1 MKKGWMIVAIALIL
15 IGLAVCFAAS
25 VMLGFDFKKLN
36 AQPLEPNT
44 YAVSESFDRIS
55 VRADT
60 EKITFL
66 PAEDG
71 KCRVVCTETRKLTH
85 EVEVQ
90 DNTLTVRTVD
100 KRTWFNLLGLNLG
113 TPTVEVYL
121 PETAYAKLAIETDTG
136 DVAIPGDFTFGS
148 LRINGD
154 TADVR
159 CNASAPDGMEINLS
173 TGDIDLAEIKTGDLS
188 LTVSTGTINVDST
201 VCKGDVSIHVSTGR
215 VKLDGLTC
223 ANLRTEGSTGDIT
236 LKDTFA
242 AGKITIE
249 RSTGDVR
256 FENADAVEIDV
267 KTSTGDVTGTLRS
280 EKIFFAESDT
290 GKVSVPKSVTG
301 GKCEITTDT
310 GKIEIDVPQ

>member
-1 MKKGWMIVAIALIL
+1 MKKGWMIVSGALIL
-15 IGLAVCFAAS
+15 IGVAVCLGAM

-36 AQPLEPNT
+36 AQPFGTNT
-44 YAVSESFDRIS
+44 YAVSESFENIS
-55 VRADT
+55 IQADT
-60 EKITFL
+60 DKLTFL
-66 PAEDG
+66 PAEG
-71 KCRVVCTETRKLTH
+71 KACRVECRESKKLTH
-85 EVEVQ
+85 EIAVQ
-90 DNTLTVRTVD
+90 NNTLTVRTVD
-100 KRTWFNLLGLNLG
+100 KQTWFSRIGLNLDSPAI
-113 TPTVEVYL
+113 TVYL
-121 PETAYAKLAIETDTG
+121 PERVYDSLVIETDTG
-136 DVAIPGDFTFGS
+136 DVAIPEDFTFGS

-173 TGDIDLAEIKTGDLS
+173 TGDIDLAENKTGDLS

-236 LKDTFA
+236 LKDTLA
-242 AGKITIE
+242 AGKIAIA

-280 EKIFFAESDT
+280 EKIFFAESDS
-290 GKVSVPKSVTG
+290 GKVSVLKSVTG

-310 GKIEIDVPQ
+310 GKIEIEVP